1 MNSVLFP
8 LRGIHSSDCSLRPA
22 AGYRHWTTGVLTNV
36 GAEGDSWSSSS
47 FAAGDHRAGYLNFNA
62 TWVNPLNAWYRSIAF
77 PVRCVQASAG
87 CFRATKTGGIKPPVL
102 RLYDLQYYFFLG
114 SEPLSMAKVDTM
126 TIFSSTLLGLETMTP
141 YSPLGRVSKTSR

>member
-1 MNSVLFP
+1 MTTVESNSRRESINYEFCILNCELNLFP

-87 CFRATKTGGIKPPVL
+87 CFVQRKREALCLPFCVCTTCSI
-102 RLYDLQYYFFLG
+102 
-114 SEPLSMAKVDTM
+114 
-126 TIFSSTLLGLETMTP
+126 ISSW
-141 YSPLGRVSKTSR
+141 GRCRCRWRRSIR